1 MGVLTVMARKLIL
14 VIGLF
19 LTVTGLDCNEPDDLP
34 FGNET
39 GACLNDTD
47 LGMVCAPTF
56 ADDFVTACGR
66 EALGDPAGTSA
77 CLQRDPPGLSQD
89 CAGCY
94 GAQTGCIASNCLTA
108 GCSSDRTSE
117 SCLACIEASGC
128 QAAFDSCR
136 GDLATACEDWM

>member
-1 MGVLTVMARKLIL
+1 MGVLTAMARRLML
-14 VIGLF
+14 AIGLF
-19 LTVTGLDCNEPDDLP
+19 LAVAGLDCNEPE
-34 FGNET
+34 ET
-39 GACLNDTD
+39 PIGTEMGACLNDGD

-56 ADDFVTACGR
+56 ADDFVTGCGR
-66 EALGDPAGTSA
+66 EAVGDPAGTSA

-94 GAQTGCIASNCLTA
+94 GAQTGCITSNCLSA

-136 GDLATACEDWM
+136 GDLSTACEDWM